1 MSKTITLPDGR
12 QVRKK
17 RSKEQAL
24 AAIKERTLEI
34 FAKQERYHLVSD
46 PNEEGLLVLEE
57 GRGVLELWNWRKV
70 EWLQRLVK
78 QKEIDEAREKHE
90 ATKLERSLQYLGTF
104 QQGTRVK
111 FDGAEGWNECYF
123 ERFVAD
129 YNVKAKISI
138 KRKRFEKDE
147 EGKRVPTEWT
157 ETATVWTEDL
167 KLWK

>member
-1 MSKTITLPDGR
+1 MQKIVTMSKTITLPDGR

-70 EWLQRLVK
+70 
-78 QKEIDEAREKHE
+78 
-90 ATKLERSLQYLGTF
+90 S
-104 QQGTRVK
+104 
-111 FDGAEGWNECYF
+111 
-123 ERFVAD
+123 
-129 YNVKAKISI
+129 
-138 KRKRFEKDE
+138 
-147 EGKRVPTEWT
+147 
-157 ETATVWTEDL
+157 
-167 KLWK
+167 